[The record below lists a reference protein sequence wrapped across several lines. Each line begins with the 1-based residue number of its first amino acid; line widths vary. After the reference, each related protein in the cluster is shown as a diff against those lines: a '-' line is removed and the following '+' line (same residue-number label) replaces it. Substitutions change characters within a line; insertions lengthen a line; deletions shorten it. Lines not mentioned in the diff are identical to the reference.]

1 MERAIRNLC
10 VATGLFISATVAMLP
25 LSSYAAPQNV
35 VTDTSTTCTDDTLS
49 STTPINVN
57 CSRSMDVALNVLPA
71 IEITAVSGI
80 TESEAIIL
88 SPTEVR
94 TGNFSATVT
103 SNTGYTLSLSS
114 LEDSADGPYMKN
126 SNAAGSCTDSSN
138 QNNCI
143 PALASSATLT
153 GGTAGWGVNY
163 GSGAYQGLTTDLVEY
178 YRSDTIAKGET
189 ITFGVGIAAAPN
201 LTQGVYQGTVVI
213 TAHAGNS

>member
-1 MERAIRNLC
+1 MERAIRKLC
-10 VATGLFISATVAMLP
+10 VATGVLISATVAMLP
-25 LSSYAAPQNV
+25 LSSYAAPQTV
-35 VTDTSTTCTDDTLS
+35 VTDTSTTCTDDTIS
-49 STTPINVN
+49 SKNPINVN
-57 CSRSMDVALNVLPA
+57 CNRSIDVIYNVLPA

-80 TESEAIIL
+80 TESEAIML

-114 LEDSADGPYMKN
+114 LEDSVDGPYMKN
-126 SNAAGSCTDSSN
+126 NNAAGPCTDAEN
-138 QNNCI
+138 KNNCI
-143 PALASSATLT
+143 PALAGGATLT

-163 GSGAYQGLTTDLVEY
+163 GAGAYQGLTTDLVEY

-201 LTQGVYQGTVVI
+201 LTQGIYQGTVVI